1 MKQREFSLVLGSME
15 EAHYTTLK
23 DGLCKAYL
31 ASCVIGSKLVSTSQ
45 TGLMGTVSASLGYLQ
60 LVNQTTNN
68 CLLSRWIQY
77 CLDSRIIV
85 QLFFISL
92 QIGKA
97 LKLIG
102 AVTPVLGGLASVA
115 AIALEYGDHHVQTH
129 RVIKVKFC

>member
-1 MKQREFSLVLGSME
+1 MKQREFNLVLGSME

-45 TGLMGTVSASLGYLQ
+45 TGLIGTVSQTASLGYLQ

-77 CLDSRIIV
+77 YLDSRIIIV
-85 QLFFISL
+85 QPFFISL

-115 AIALEYGDHHVQTH
+115 ATALEYGDHHVQTH
-129 RVIKVKFC
+129 RVIKV